1 VKFKKSSNTTKDV
14 MLHREYINGYL
25 EDQFNMKKEQR
36 KDWCGVSDRLYKIF
50 ESIRNTP

>member
-1 VKFKKSSNTTKDV
+1 